1 MAVNY
6 TLHDL
11 EVALMENLRKLKL
24 KELDDLYWSRVEQG
38 YVINPELNFR
48 GFKGRI
54 TKERIIWCIENQI
67 IK

>member
-1 MAVNY
+1 
-6 TLHDL
+6 
-11 EVALMENLRKLKL
+11 MENLRKLKL
-24 KELDDLYWSRVEQG
+24 KELDALYWSRVEQG